1 MKKKE
6 KFLVTSAL
14 PYANGPIHL
23 GHLAGA
29 YLPADIFVRYQRL
42 KKNDVVFICGTDEH
56 GVPITI
62 AAEKQ
67 KTTPQEIVD
76 FYHEN
81 HRVNFEKFGIHFDN
95 FSRTSLKLHHRTAQE
110 FFLRLYRKKLL
121 TTHTTQQYYC
131 PKCKRFLADRYVV
144 GTCPYCGNPD
154 ARGDQCEKCGHWL
167 EPTQLEAPRC
177 AICGTTPEL
186 KETTHWFLPLAHFQ
200 KELKAWIDSKTTW
213 RDNVKNFCYGWFE
226 EGLED
231 RAVTRDLDWGVPVPL
246 KNHEGKVLYVW
257 FEAPIGYISSTKE
270 WAQKIGQPE
279 RWKDYWLDPETK
291 LIHFIGKDNI
301 VFHAIVWPAMLM
313 GRGEYILPEDIPAN
327 EFLNLE
333 GRKLSTSKNY
343 AVWLDDY
350 LAKFPPDPLR
360 YTLAANAPETKD
372 ADFSWRDFQSRNNN
386 ELADI
391 LGNFINRTLS
401 FVERY
406 FGGRVPVPGAFDS
419 LDEELVKRLEAAPD
433 RIGNLL
439 RKYEVRAATRELMDL
454 SRFAN
459 KYFNDQEPWNTR
471 RTNPEKCKTTLY
483 LCLELSRALA
493 ILWHPILPFSSE
505 KIWRMLNLPGAVTDQ
520 QWDDAAQLVLRPG
533 HRLGDARILF
543 KKIEDDVI
551 EAEVK
556 RLEAIAQGKPQAE
569 RHILQKQTR
578 AAENTKK
585 KAVRQEKKDRKMEH
599 VSITEFQKID
609 LRVAKVLT
617 AEAVEGADR
626 LVKLQID
633 LGTEVRQ
640 IVAGIAKAYPPETL
654 VGKNIIVVANL
665 EPAVIRGVESNG
677 MLLAASS
684 GDYISVLTV
693 DKDIEP
699 GAKIK

>member
-1 MKKKE
+1 MSERKKI
-6 KFLVTSAL
+6 LVTSAL

-29 YLPADIFVRYQRL
+29 YLPADIYVRYQKL
-42 KKNDVVFICGTDEH
+42 NKSDVIFISGTDEH

-67 KTTPQEIVD
+67 GITPQDVVD
-76 FYHEN
+76 YYHEN
-81 HRVNFEKFGIHFDN
+81 HKIHFEKFGIHFDN
-95 FSRTSLKLHHRTAQE
+95 FSRTSLKIHHRTAQE

-121 TTHTTQQYYC
+121 VSHTTEQFYC

-154 ARGDQCEKCGHWL
+154 ARGDQCEKCGKWL
-167 EPTQLEAPRC
+167 EPTQLINPRC
-177 AICGTTPEL
+177 AVCGTTPIL
-186 KETTHWFLPLAHFQ
+186 KQTTHWFLPLARFQ
-200 KELKAWIDSKTTW
+200 KQIKTWIDSKNSW
-213 RDNVKNFCYGWFE
+213 KDNVKNFCYGWFQ

-246 KNHEGKVLYVW
+246 KDHEGKVLYVW
-257 FEAPIGYISSTKE
+257 FEAPIGYISATKE
-270 WAQKIGQPE
+270 WALKIGHPD
-279 RWKDYWLDPETK
+279 RWKDYWLDPKTK
-291 LIHFIGKDNI
+291 LVHFIGKDNI
-301 VFHAIVWPAMLM
+301 VFHAIVWPAMIM
-313 GRGEYILPEDIPAN
+313 GRGEYILPTDIPAN

-350 LAKFPPDPLR
+350 LKKFPPDPLR
-360 YTLAANAPETKD
+360 YTLAANAPESKD
-372 ADFSWRDFQSRNNN
+372 ADFSWKEFQSRNNN

-401 FVERY
+401 FVDRY
-406 FGGRVPVPGAFDS
+406 FNGRVPVPGSFDS
-419 LDEELVKRLEAAPD
+419 LDEELIAQLEKAPAK
-433 RIGNLL
+433 IGNLFE
-439 RKYEVRAATRELMDL
+439 KYEVRAATRELMEI

-471 RTNPEKCKTTLY
+471 RNNAEKCKTTLY
-483 LCLELSRALA
+483 LSLELSRALA

-505 KIWRMLNLPGAVTDQ
+505 KIWRMLNLPGTVGDQ
-520 QWDDAAQLVLRPG
+520 AWENISKLALRPG
-533 HRLGDARILF
+533 RRLGNSSILF
-543 KKIEDDVI
+543 KKIEDS
-551 EAEVK
+551 
-556 RLEAIAQGKPQAE
+556 AIASESARLAAIASGQKPSPP
-569 RHILQKQTR
+569 
-578 AAENTKK
+578 AAKAPQINTKK
-585 KAVRQEKKDRKMEH
+585 RTETAQKVRKEKVMDKL
-599 VSITEFQKID
+599 SIDEFKKID

-617 AEAVEGADR
+617 AEPVEGADR

-633 LGTEVRQ
+633 LGTEIRQ
-640 IVAGIAKAYPPETL
+640 IVAGIAKAYSPESL
-654 VGKNIIVVANL
+654 VGKTIIVVANL

-684 GDYISVLTV
+684 GDYLSVLTA